1 MRKALSIF
9 IALALVLSLSAL
21 SLAGCRGLIKGS
33 GDLETREYEFNNFTN
48 IEVSHAFEFEIT
60 QSNFYSVTV
69 TADDNLF
76 KYIEV
81 SQTGE
86 RLEVGMKPNYGYLN
100 THLKAI
106 ITMPELRSLD
116 VSGASTGFIKGFS
129 LSDVLIANI
138 SGASS
143 LDLVD
148 ITTGDVDFDISGA
161 SGVTGSLTAN
171 DAKFELSGASRIQL
185 EGSAVD
191 LTVDASSAS
200 RVELGSFPVT
210 DADIVFSGASW
221 GTVNLSGTLDAD
233 LSGAS
238 RLSYI
243 GEPVFGNIN
252 TSGASSISKK

>member
-1 MRKALSIF
+1 MKKTLVVF
-9 IALALVLSLSAL
+9 ITLALILSLSAI
-21 SLAGCRGLIKGS
+21 SLAGCRGLIRGS
-33 GDLETREYEFNNFTN
+33 GDLETREYELNNFTT
-48 IEVSHAFEFEIT
+48 IDVSHSFTYEVT
-60 QSNFYSVTV
+60 QSSFYGVTV

-81 SQTGE
+81 TKTGE
-86 RLEVGMKPNYGYLN
+86 RLEVGMKPNYGYTN
-100 THLKAI
+100 THLKVV
-106 ITMPELRSLD
+106 ITMPELRSID

-129 LSDVLIANI
+129 SSEVLIANI

-148 ITTGDVDFDISGA
+148 ITTGDVDFEISGA
-161 SGVTGSLTAN
+161 SGVTGSLIAN
-171 DAKFELSGASRIQL
+171 DAKFELSGASKIQL
-185 EGSAVD
+185 TDSAVD
-191 LTVDASSAS
+191 LTVDASGAS

-221 GTVNLSGTLDAD
+221 GTVSLSGTLDAD

-243 GEPVFGNIN
+243 GDPVFGNVN
-252 TSGASSISKK
+252 TSGASSISRK